1 MIEIYSQP
9 KRSGFTVPACFLV
22 LLAAC
27 QLACAGDLRGDSKNG
42 AFLFKRCASCHA
54 VGPYA
59 SAGYGPQLNGIVGRR
74 AASTKD
80 YKYSEAMKKSG
91 LTWDEKTL
99 AAYLRAPH
107 DVVPGT
113 TMRFWGIKDE
123 QQVADLLSYLKT
135 F

>member
-1 MIEIYSQP
+1 MKQIIQ
-9 KRSGFTVPACFLV
+9 TL
-22 LLAAC
+22 LLAAIPFTFA
-27 QLACAGDLRGDSKNG
+27 QAAGNPAAGKL
-42 AFLFKRCASCHA
+42 LFQRCASCHA

-59 SAGYGPQLNGIVGRR
+59 SGGYGPQLNGIIGRR

-99 AAYLRAPH
+99 TAYLRAPH

-113 TMRFWGIKDE
+113 SMRFWGIKDE
-123 QQVADLLSYLKT
+123 QQLADVMAYLKT
-135 F
+135 FKP

>member
-1 MIEIYSQP
+1 M
-9 KRSGFTVPACFLV
+9 RRWFACA
-22 LLAAC
+22 LLAAAS
-27 QLACAGDLRGDSKNG
+27 QAAAAPVGDPKNG
-42 AFLFKRCASCHA
+42 AFLFRRCAACHA
-54 VGPYA
+54 VGKYA
-59 SAGYGPQLNGIVGRR
+59 SAGYGPQLNGIIGRK

-99 AAYLRAPH
+99 AAYIRAPH

-113 TMRFWGIKDE
+113 SMRFWGVKDE
-123 QQVADLLSYLKT
+123 QQVADLLSYMRT

>member
-1 MIEIYSQP
+1 M
-9 KRSGFTVPACFLV
+9 KRIIQTL
-22 LLAAC
+22 LLAAIPFT
-27 QLACAGDLRGDSKNG
+27 LAHAAGNPAAGKL
-42 AFLFKRCASCHA
+42 LFQRCASCHA

-59 SAGYGPQLNGIVGRR
+59 SGGYGPQLNGIVGRR

-91 LTWDEKTL
+91 LVWDEKTL
-99 AAYLRAPH
+99 KAYLRAPH

-113 TMRFWGIKDE
+113 SMRFWGIKDE

-135 F
+135 L

>member
-1 MIEIYSQP
+1 M
-9 KRSGFTVPACFLV
+9 KNC
-22 LLAAC
+22 LLILLM
-27 QLACAGDLRGDSKNG
+27 LAGQASAAGDPKNG
-42 AFLFKRCASCHA
+42 AFLFRRCASCHA

-59 SAGYGPQLNGIVGRR
+59 GAGYGPQLNGIIGRR

-123 QQVADLLSYLKT
+123 QQVADLLSYMRT

>member
-1 MIEIYSQP
+1 MKNCLLI
-9 KRSGFTVPACFLV
+9 LV
-22 LLAAC
+22 LIAGHAS
-27 QLACAGDLRGDSKNG
+27 AAGDPKNG
-42 AFLFKRCASCHA
+42 AFLFRRCASCHA

-59 SAGYGPQLNGIVGRR
+59 SAGYGPQLNGIIGRK

-80 YKYSEAMKKSG
+80 FKYSEAMKKSG

-123 QQVADLLSYLKT
+123 QQVADLLSYMRT

>member
-1 MIEIYSQP
+1 MKQIIQ
-9 KRSGFTVPACFLV
+9 TL
-22 LLAAC
+22 LLAAIPFTFA
-27 QLACAGDLRGDSKNG
+27 QAAGNPVAGKL
-42 AFLFKRCASCHA
+42 LFQRCASCHA

-59 SAGYGPQLNGIVGRR
+59 SGGYGPQLNGIVGRR

-99 AAYLRAPH
+99 TAYLRAPH

-113 TMRFWGIKDE
+113 SMRFWGIKDE
-123 QQVADLLSYLKT
+123 QQLADVMAYLKT
-135 F
+135 FKP

>member
-1 MIEIYSQP
+1 M
-9 KRSGFTVPACFLV
+9 RFCFPFALLV
-22 LLAAC
+22 LPVLLVAGEAG
-27 QLACAGDLRGDSKNG
+27 AAGDPKQG
-42 AFLFKRCASCHA
+42 ASLFRRCASCHA

-74 AASTKD
+74 AAATTD
-80 YKYSEAMKKSG
+80 FKYSEAMKKSG

-113 TMRFWGIKDE
+113 SMRFWGIKDE
-123 QQVADLLSYLKT
+123 QQVADLLSYMRT

>member
-1 MIEIYSQP
+1 M
-9 KRSGFTVPACFLV
+9 RTFFLAA
-22 LLAAC
+22 LLAAG
-27 QLACAGDLRGDSKNG
+27 QVAAAGDPKAGE
-42 AFLFKRCASCHA
+42 ALFKRCAACHQ

-59 SAGYGPQLNGIVGRR
+59 QGGFGPQLNGIFGRR

-91 LTWDEKTL
+91 LVWDEKTL

-113 TMRFWGIKDE
+113 SMRFWGIKDE
-123 QQVADLLSYLKT
+123 QQVADLLSYMRSLR
-135 F
+135 

>member
-1 MIEIYSQP
+1 MKRLLLIALLVAGQAGAAGNP
-9 KRSGFTVPACFLV
+9 KE
-22 LLAAC
+22 
-27 QLACAGDLRGDSKNG
+27 G
-42 AFLFKRCASCHA
+42 AKLFQRCAACHA

-59 SAGYGPQLNGIVGRR
+59 TGGFGPQLNGIVGRR
-74 AASTKD
+74 SASTRD

-113 TMRFWGIKDE
+113 SMRFWGIKDE
-123 QQVADLLSYLKT
+123 QQVADLLSYMKT

>member
-1 MIEIYSQP
+1 MKILLLI
-9 KRSGFTVPACFLV
+9 A
-22 LLAAC
+22 LLAAS
-27 QLACAGDLRGDSKNG
+27 QAHAAGDPKNG
-42 AFLFKRCASCHA
+42 ARLFQRCASCHA

-59 SAGYGPQLNGIVGRR
+59 SAGYGPQLNAIIGRK

-91 LTWDEKTL
+91 LVWTEKNL

-113 TMRFWGIKDE
+113 SMRFWGIKDE
-123 QQVADLLSYLKT
+123 QQVADLLSYMKS

>member
-1 MIEIYSQP
+1 MRAY
-9 KRSGFTVPACFLV
+9 FLLTL
-22 LLAAC
+22 LLAGQA
-27 QLACAGDLRGDSKNG
+27 AAAGDPKNG
-42 AFLFKRCASCHA
+42 AALFQRCASCHA

-59 SAGYGPQLNGIVGRR
+59 TAGYGPQLNAIVGRR
-74 AASTKD
+74 SASTRD

-91 LTWDEKTL
+91 LVWDEKTL
-99 AAYLRAPH
+99 AAFLRAPH

-123 QQVADLLSYLKT
+123 QQLADLLSHMKK

>member
-1 MIEIYSQP
+1 M
-9 KRSGFTVPACFLV
+9 KRLLLIA
-22 LLAAC
+22 LLAAG
-27 QLACAGDLRGDSKNG
+27 QAGAAGNPKSG
-42 AFLFKRCASCHA
+42 AMLFQRCASCHA

-59 SAGYGPQLNGIVGRR
+59 SAGYGPQLNGIVGRK

-91 LTWDEKTL
+91 LVWTEKNL

-113 TMRFWGIKDE
+113 SMRFWGIKDE

>member
-1 MIEIYSQP
+1 M
-9 KRSGFTVPACFLV
+9 KTCLLV
-22 LLAAC
+22 LLLLAGQAA
-27 QLACAGDLRGDSKNG
+27 AGGDPKNG
-42 AFLFKRCASCHA
+42 ALLFRRCASCHA

-74 AASTKD
+74 AASTRD

-113 TMRFWGIKDE
+113 SMRFWGIKDE

-135 F
+135 L

>member
-1 MIEIYSQP
+1 MKLY
-9 KRSGFTVPACFLV
+9 FLAV
-22 LLAAC
+22 LLLAG
-27 QLACAGDLRGDSKNG
+27 QACATGVGDPKNG
-42 AFLFKRCASCHA
+42 AFLFRRCASCHA

-59 SAGYGPQLNGIVGRR
+59 SAGYGPQLNGIIGRR

-113 TMRFWGIKDE
+113 SMRFWGIKDE
-123 QQVADLLSYLKT
+123 QQVADLLSYMKT

>member
-1 MIEIYSQP
+1 ML
-9 KRSGFTVPACFLV
+9 AW
-22 LLAAC
+22 LAADE
-27 QLACAGDLRGDSKNG
+27 AGAAGNPKVG
-42 AFLFKRCASCHA
+42 EELFKRCASCHA

-59 SAGYGPQLNGIVGRR
+59 SAGYGPQLNHIIGRR
-74 AASTKD
+74 AASTAD

-91 LTWDEKTL
+91 LVWDEKTL
-99 AAYLRAPH
+99 AAFLRAPH

-113 TMRFWGIKDE
+113 SMRFWGIKDE

>member
-1 MIEIYSQP
+1 M
-9 KRSGFTVPACFLV
+9 KRYILV
-22 LLAAC
+22 ALLAAG
-27 QLACAGDLRGDSKNG
+27 QAAAAGDAKVG
-42 AFLFKRCASCHA
+42 AALFKRCASCHQ

-59 SAGYGPQLNGIVGRR
+59 QGGFGPQLNGIIGRR

-91 LTWDEKTL
+91 LVWDEKTL

-113 TMRFWGIKDE
+113 SMRFWGIKDE
-123 QQVADLLSYLKT
+123 QQVADLLSFMRTLK
-135 F
+135 

>member
-1 MIEIYSQP
+1 MKKILL
-9 KRSGFTVPACFLV
+9 FAL
-22 LLAAC
+22 LLAGQA
-27 QLACAGDLRGDSKNG
+27 AAASVGDPKNG
-42 AFLFKRCASCHA
+42 AFLFRRCASCHA

-59 SAGYGPQLNGIVGRR
+59 SAGYGPQLTGIVGRR

-99 AAYLRAPH
+99 VAYLRAPH

-113 TMRFWGIKDE
+113 SMRFWGIKDE
-123 QQVADLLSYLKT
+123 QQIADLLSYMRT